1 MSNEH
6 YESEHTTN
14 WPLFG
19 RMATAYEFQWRRFGF
34 RVVHLTG
41 GNWGA
46 WWFKPWQRVSFQ
58 WFGPGPRLLCGTNS
72 EILAAPRLN
81 KQVYESAGN
90 FSGAFSFPLTHP
102 PESAGSWAH

>member
-1 MSNEH
+1 MTNEH
-6 YESEHTTN
+6 PASEHTTN

-58 WFGPGPRLLCGTNS
+58 WFGPGPD
-72 EILAAPRLN
+72 
-81 KQVYESAGN
+81 YSAGPTAKYWPRR
-90 FSGAFSFPLTHP
+90 G
-102 PESAGSWAH
+102 